1 MYYPKSQIT
10 KNLYTNGNEFE
21 IASTKEV
28 YTGYYY
34 TVSSGNSFVGNS
46 PSTTPTPI
54 LLLPITQ
61 NPKTNSN
68 PLSPKLI
75 TSNPASFESNYTNK
89 INERYIPQPSS
100 TTPTPQNY
108 QLGTF
113 PRFLCKRNNQ
123 NLYFEID
130 KSTFTDL
137 KNNSPKIASELYTP
151 ILVNWIL
158 SNSKELMF
166 NANKSQI
173 LFLEKENSLFGFSL
187 YFKNNFSQYYQN
199 STQENLYT
207 SGGEYTTKNGK
218 EYIGDYHIHPE
229 KGPMVG
235 ATHINTP
242 HDYLYP
248 TLESNTFTTGSI
260 ISPPT
265 PEPLTYNSPTLGG
278 GGGGY

>member
-61 NPKTNSN
+61 SPKTNSN

-75 TSNPASFESNYTNK
+75 YPNPTPFESNYTNK

-100 TTPTPQNY
+100 TIPTPQNY
-108 QLGTF
+108 QLGIF

-130 KSTFTDL
+130 KLTFTDL

-158 SNSKELMF
+158 SNSKESMF

-173 LFLEKENSLFGFSL
+173 LFLEKENNLFNFSL
-187 YFKNNFSQYYQN
+187 YFKNNFSQYY
-199 STQENLYT
+199 
-207 SGGEYTTKNGK
+207 
-218 EYIGDYHIHPE
+218 
-229 KGPMVG
+229 
-235 ATHINTP
+235 
-242 HDYLYP
+242 
-248 TLESNTFTTGSI
+248 LES
-260 ISPPT
+260 
-265 PEPLTYNSPTLGG
+265 
-278 GGGGY
+278 